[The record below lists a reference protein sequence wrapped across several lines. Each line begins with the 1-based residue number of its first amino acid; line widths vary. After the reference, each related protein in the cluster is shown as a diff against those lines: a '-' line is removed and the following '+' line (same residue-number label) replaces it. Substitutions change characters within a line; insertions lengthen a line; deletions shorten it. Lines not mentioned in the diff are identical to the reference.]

1 MENLKYG
8 KMNETERFKN
18 NGDRV
23 ALDTLSQISRGADHP
38 GPQSYD
44 VPLRDTKES
53 FNRNPPPFN
62 INNRQRHGFEQ
73 QPKVCNFEVFL
84 FQFGNTGLRLEESK
98 DVNFLISNFLRIRYL
113 GRWTI

>member
-73 QPKVCNFEVFL
+73 QPKVCNCEVFL
-84 FQFGNTGLRLEESK
+84 VS
-98 DVNFLISNFLRIRYL
+98 IREY
-113 GRWTI
+113 WTPIRGIKRP

>member
-8 KMNETERFKN
+8 KMNETERFRN

-23 ALDTLSQISRGADHP
+23 ALDTLSQISRGANHP

-44 VPLRDTKES
+44 VPLRDTKEN

-73 QPKVCNFEVFL
+73 QPKVCHIEVFK
-84 FQFGNTGLRLEESK
+84 F
-98 DVNFLISNFLRIRYL
+98 
-113 GRWTI
+113 